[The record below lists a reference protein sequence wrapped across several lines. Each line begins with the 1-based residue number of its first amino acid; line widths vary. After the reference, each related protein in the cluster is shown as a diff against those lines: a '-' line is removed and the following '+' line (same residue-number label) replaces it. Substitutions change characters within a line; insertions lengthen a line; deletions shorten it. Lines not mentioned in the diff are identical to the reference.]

1 MRMRP
6 PEWTNDRHRRATT
19 QAGWPSFVRL
29 RSPAPTPC
37 PAQGKGPGH
46 CPLTG
51 RIRGWPAQAAKE
63 RDDLQAGQAGIRL
76 KAGVFVFQLRR
87 SPKEGWPESGRS
99 MAEKSLSEPSRKPP
113 GLRFGPG
120 RLLAGPGRPVFAAPA
135 GRCGRGPVSSLERMA
150 ISVYARALSGG
161 GRCSSRFCAL
171 LQLKLV
177 LHDYGSGTFRS
188 TA

>member
-1 MRMRP
+1 MTGIGAP
-6 PEWTNDRHRRATT
+6 PRKPVGH
-19 QAGWPSFVRL
+19 PLFVCGRL
-29 RSPAPTPC
+29 RPHPA

-51 RIRGWPAQAAKE
+51 RIRGWPAQAAE
-63 RDDLQAGQAGIRL
+63 GQDDLQAGQAGTRL
-76 KAGVFVFQLRR
+76 KARVFVLQLRR
-87 SPKEGWPESGRS
+87 SPKKGWPESGRS
-99 MAEKSLSEPSRKPP
+99 MAEKKKRVCLNRP
-113 GLRFGPG
+113 GNRLACTLGRAGCLPG
-120 RLLAGPGRPVFAAPA
+120 TDRPVFAAPA

>member
-1 MRMRP
+1 MTGIGAP
-6 PEWTNDRHRRATT
+6 PRKPVGH
-19 QAGWPSFVRL
+19 PLFVCGRL
-29 RSPAPTPC
+29 RPHPA

-87 SPKEGWPESGRS
+87 SPKKGWPESGRS

-135 GRCGRGPVSSLERMA
+135 DRCGRGPVSSLERMA

-161 GRCSSRFCAL
+161 GLCSSRFCAL

>member
-1 MRMRP
+1 MRP

-19 QAGWPSFVRL
+19 QPVGHSLFVCGRL
-29 RSPAPTPC
+29 RPHPA
-37 PAQGKGPGH
+37 
-46 CPLTG
+46 
-51 RIRGWPAQAAKE
+51 PAQAAEE
-63 RDDLQAGQAGIRL
+63 RDDLQAGQAGPGT

-87 SPKEGWPESGRS
+87 SPKKGGPRAAAAWQKRVC
-99 MAEKSLSEPSRKPP
+99 LSRP
-113 GLRFGPG
+113 GNRLAWALARAGCLPG
-120 RLLAGPGRPVFAAPA
+120 TDRPVFAAPA

-161 GRCSSRFCAL
+161 GLCSSRFCAL